1 MKFLYPS
8 FLYALFALIIP
19 IVIHLFNFQRYKT
32 VYFSNVDI
40 LEEVKTETKS
50 TARLK
55 NLLILLIRLLAI
67 AFLVFAF
74 AQPYIPTKNPLK
86 EGNNNISVFI
96 DNSFSMNSEGDQ
108 GQLIQVAKQKAIKI
122 INSFKE
128 VDKFQILTNDFEG
141 KHQRL
146 VNKKIALELISDI
159 KLTPRVQS
167 LQNIIS
173 RQEDAL
179 KLRKCINKQSFI
191 LSDFQKNNFDISS
204 IKKDSTLIVNLLRLE
219 SRDKNN
225 LFIDTCY
232 FLNPTHSLEIAN
244 TLFVEVTNSGNLNQT
259 DIPLDLFVNNEK
271 KSSLAF
277 SVEANSSTT
286 IELSFIPTQ
295 TGINNGLIKIADY
308 PIDFDDNLYF
318 NFLIKNQI
326 EVLTISDNENDRFNI
341 VFDSNQFNYKKY
353 SSKAIN
359 YNQINNQDV
368 VIINK
373 IKNFSSGLTNGLV
386 KHLSNNKSLIVFP
399 DDDNKN
405 YITNINKLFTIL
417 KIDNYKEYIN
427 SETRVNYINYQ
438 DPIYKN
444 VFEKKP
450 ENIDLPT
457 TSSHYTLQ
465 NNQLSSKISLLGL
478 ENNNDFLVK
487 YNLIKGNV
495 YVFTSSLDSS
505 LIEKHAIFLPT
516 LYSIGLNSIFQPTL
530 YHTIGVNETILI
542 DNISADNS
550 NLLTIKNENL
560 GLEVIPEQKVFNS
573 KVFLSVNNQISE
585 SNNYYL
591 TSNNIPVS
599 GLSFNYDRNESI
611 MDFYSTNELKS
622 EKFNIINAKRNN
634 FEQVLSNSNNQLWF
648 ICILFALLFLLTEI
662 ILIKL
667 FKS

>member
-19 IVIHLFNFQRYKT
+19 IVIHLFNFKRYKT

-55 NLLILLIRLLAI
+55 NLLILLMRLLTI

-74 AQPYIPTKNPLK
+74 AQPYIPTNNGLK
-86 EGNNNISVFI
+86 QGNTNISVFI

-122 INSFKE
+122 INSFE
-128 VDKFQILTNDFEG
+128 DEDKFQILTNDFEG

-146 VNKKIALELISDI
+146 VNKKLALELINDI
-159 KLTPRVQS
+159 KSTPRVQS
-167 LQNIIS
+167 LHNIIS
-173 RQEDAL
+173 RQKDAL
-179 KLRKCINKQSFI
+179 NLRKCINKQCFI
-191 LSDFQKNNFDISS
+191 LSDFQKNNFDINS
-204 IKKDSTLIVNLLRLE
+204 INKDSTLIVNLLPLE
-219 SRDKNN
+219 SQNKNN

-232 FLNPTHSLEIAN
+232 FLNPIHSLEIAN
-244 TLFVEVTNSGNLNQT
+244 ILFVEIANSSNFNQV
-259 DIPLDLFVNNEK
+259 DVPLELFVNNEK

-277 SVEANSSTT
+277 SVDANSSTT

-295 TGINNGLIKIADY
+295 KGINNGLIKISDY
-308 PIDFDDNLYF
+308 PISFDDNLYF

-341 VFDSNQFNYKKY
+341 IFDSNQFNYKKY
-353 SSKAIN
+353 SSNAIN
-359 YNQINNQDV
+359 YNQIHNQDV
-368 VIINK
+368 VILNK
-373 IKNFSSGLTNGLV
+373 INNFSSGLTNGLI

-399 DDDNKN
+399 DDENKE

-417 KIDNYKEYIN
+417 KVDNYKEYIN
-427 SETRVNYINYQ
+427 NKTRINYINYK

-444 VFEKKP
+444 VFEKTP
-450 ENIDLPT
+450 EDIDLPT

-465 NNQLSSKISLLGL
+465 KNQLSSKISLLGL

-487 YNLIKGNV
+487 YNLNKGNV

-505 LIEKHAIFLPT
+505 LIENHAIFLPT
-516 LYSIGLNSIFQPTL
+516 LYSIGLNSVFQPTL
-530 YHTIGVNETILI
+530 YHTIGVDKTIII
-542 DNISADNS
+542 DNISADNL

-560 GLEVIPEQKVFNS
+560 GLEVIPEQKIFNS
-573 KVFLSVNNQISE
+573 KVFLSIHNQISE

-622 EKFNIINAKRNN
+622 DNFNIINTKNNN
-634 FEQVLSNSNNQLWF
+634 FEQVLLSSNNQIWF
-648 ICILFALLFLLTEI
+648 LCILFALLFLLTEI

-667 FKS
+667 FKP